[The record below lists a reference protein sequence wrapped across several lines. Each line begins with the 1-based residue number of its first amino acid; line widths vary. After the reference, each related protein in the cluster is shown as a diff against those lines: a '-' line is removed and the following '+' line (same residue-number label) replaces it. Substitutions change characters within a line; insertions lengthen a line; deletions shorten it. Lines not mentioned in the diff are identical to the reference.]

1 MFGTQSCLAT
11 AFAAAMDR
19 LGPFEPHPT
28 LAVAVSGGADSLALA
43 VLTRDWA
50 RRRAGSTLALVVD
63 HGLRSASAD
72 EARITIERLTG
83 LGVAARLLP
92 LANLTHGP
100 ALAERAR
107 IMRYAVLAD
116 ACREAGIL
124 HLLLGHHAADQAE
137 TLAMRVLRGSRT
149 HGLAGMAALRETA
162 GLRLLRPL
170 LEVEPALLRGL
181 LTASGTDWVED
192 PSNRD
197 TRALRPRL
205 RHGLARHT
213 ANETGRD
220 ETGGDESGG
229 DETGLARA
237 IAAVGRLRSREE
249 SETAVELACRMT
261 IRPEGFALL
270 SPGRVGSA
278 ALSSVVRTVGGMP
291 YPASPG
297 QISDLAARPKPA
309 TVAGVR
315 IVPAGRFG
323 DGWLIVREEAAIME
337 PVAALPDTMW
347 DHRFRVMGNTAI
359 PGGAFSSRAMIGKL
373 GPDAARFRDD
383 SDLPSAV
390 LRTLPALRIGKVLA
404 AVPHLGY
411 VSHEDYA
418 RVAVLFSP
426 RTPVAGPCFVPA
438 RQAGCE

>member
-1 MFGTQSCLAT
+1 
-11 AFAAAMDR
+11 MDR
-19 LGPFEPHPT
+19 LGPFEPRPA
-28 LAVAVSGGADSLALA
+28 LAVAVSGGGDSLALA
-43 VLTRDWA
+43 VLARDWA
-50 RRRAGSTLALVVD
+50 RRRDGSTLALVVD

-92 LANLTHGP
+92 LSNLTHGP

-107 IMRYAVLAD
+107 ILRYAVLAD
-116 ACREAGIL
+116 ACGEAGIL
-124 HLLLGHHAADQAE
+124 HLLLGHHAADQVE
-137 TLAMRVLRGSRT
+137 TLAMRVLRGSQT

-170 LEVEPALLRGL
+170 LEIEPALLRDL

-192 PSNRD
+192 PSNQD
-197 TRALRPRL
+197 ARALRPRL
-205 RHGLARHT
+205 RQRLARHV
-213 ANETGRD
+213 RD
-220 ETGGDESGG
+220 ETGGDEI
-229 DETGLARA
+229 TLAQA

-249 SETAVELACRMT
+249 AETAAELARRAA

-270 SPGRVGSA
+270 SPGRVGAA
-278 ALSSVVRTVGGMP
+278 ALSRLVRTVGGLP

-315 IVPAGRFG
+315 ILPAGGFG
-323 DGWLIVREEAAIME
+323 DGWLIVREEAAVME
-337 PVAALPDTMW
+337 PVAALPDTVW
-347 DHRFRVMGNTAI
+347 DHRFRVLGDRAI
-359 PGGAFSSRAMIGKL
+359 PNRAISSGAIPSGAMIGKL

-390 LRTLPALRIGKVLA
+390 LRTLPAVRVGKVLA

-411 VSHEDYA
+411 VSHENDA
-418 RVAVLFSP
+418 RVTVLFSP

-438 RQAGCE
+438 SQAGCERTVRPGCYSPRLDERSS

>member
-1 MFGTQSCLAT
+1 MFETQSCLAT
-11 AFAAAMDR
+11 TFAAAMDR
-19 LGPFEPHPT
+19 LGPFEPHPA
-28 LAVAVSGGADSLALA
+28 LAVAVSGGGDSLALA
-43 VLTRDWA
+43 VLARDWA
-50 RRRAGSTLALVVD
+50 RWRDGSTLALVVD
-63 HGLRSASAD
+63 HGLRPASAD

-83 LGVAARLLP
+83 LGVPARLLP
-92 LANLTHGP
+92 LSNLKHGP

-107 IMRYAVLAD
+107 IMRYAVLAG

-124 HLLLGHHAADQAE
+124 HLLLGHHAADQVE
-137 TLAMRVLRGSRT
+137 TLAMRVLRGSQT

-170 LEVEPALLRGL
+170 LEVEPALLRDL
-181 LTASGTDWVED
+181 LTASGIDWVED
-192 PSNRD
+192 PSNQD
-197 TRALRPRL
+197 ARALRPRL
-205 RHGLARHT
+205 RQRLARHT
-213 ANETGRD
+213 
-220 ETGGDESGG
+220 G
-229 DETGLARA
+229 DETGLTQA

-249 SETAVELACRMT
+249 TETAAELACRTT

-278 ALSSVVRTVGGMP
+278 AMSSLVRTVGGMP

-315 IVPAGRFG
+315 IMPAGGFG

-337 PVAALPDTMW
+337 PVAASPDTIW
-347 DHRFRVMGNTAI
+347 DHRFRVFGDRAF
-359 PGGAFSSRAMIGKL
+359 PGGALIGKL
-373 GPDAARFRDD
+373 GSDAARFRDD

-411 VSHEDYA
+411 VSHEYDA
-418 RVAVLFSP
+418 RVTVLFSP

-438 RQAGCE
+438 SQAGCE